1 MSIEKVRA
9 YLQELNCPKEI
20 LVFETSSAT
29 VDLAAQAAGVIPA
42 RISKTLC
49 LMSKDGPIVVAVAG
63 DAKIDNRKFK
73 DSFGL
78 KAKMLSPEETLEA
91 TGHAVGGVCPFAL
104 PQGTKAYADISMKR
118 FQTVFPA
125 AGSSNS
131 AIEFTCDELFHYG
144 KCLDWVDICKGW
156 EEE

>member
-49 LMSKDGPIVVAVAG
+49 LMSKDGPIVVDVAG

-104 PQGTKAYADISMKR
+104 PQGTKAYADVSMKR
-118 FQTVFPA
+118 FETVFPA

-144 KCLDWVDICKGW
+144 KCVDWVDICKGW